1 MEFNREQLDMAL
13 SEIEEE
19 VIFNPFHNP
28 AADAYAEHVL
38 GLEKETVIG
47 FKPKEYM
54 FMPHCNCVLI
64 VPQKDKLTHRITKV
78 IHGIWL
84 LTKYYIQEV
93 ITTIRKG

>member
-28 AADAYAEHVL
+28 AVDAYAEHVL

-47 FKPKEYM
+47 FKPNQ
-54 FMPHCNCVLI
+54 FFNCFHSLAFYRVAK
-64 VPQKDKLTHRITKV
+64 QGFV
-78 IHGIWL
+78 II
-84 LTKYYIQEV
+84 
-93 ITTIRKG
+93 